1 MNLCRNFTFTENYY
15 LSASVLSDEERL
27 KFYDTIIKYGITEE
41 EPELDGF
48 LSLAF
53 ELIRPEIDSTREDF

>member
-1 MNLCRNFTFTENYY
+1 MDLGRNFKFTENYY

-27 KFYDTIIKYGITEE
+27 KFYDAIIKYGITEE
-41 EPELDGF
+41 DPKLDGF

-53 ELIRPEIDSTREDF
+53 ELIRTEIDSTRED